1 MSKTFSSDDIIIN
14 DDVTISAV
22 DPAVGYTW
30 IGFHLSYSDSILDLI
45 KFNLKKKEVN
55 ISKFYF
61 WLQNNE
67 NMPFPLKLRIL
78 YGCMFSALLYSC
90 EAWGD
95 FSSIENMILMK
106 ERKAL
111 KACLGIKSGMPE
123 DVIYIEINRPDI
135 KAVIKHS
142 QYNFFE
148 RFKLLNFD
156 DSVTKQI
163 WERYIAICNREK
175 SKGFIDYYNSLQRN
189 AKGDNINSR
198 KEKLSQSEKTMDI
211 RYKNLTELKYNNT
224 LYNSM
229 TNDKYRKAIS
239 RWRLSSHKLYIEIGR
254 YKIPKIDRY
263 ERS

>member
-1 MSKTFSSDDIIIN
+1 M
-14 DDVTISAV
+14 
-22 DPAVGYTW
+22 
-30 IGFHLSYSDSILDLI
+30 
-45 KFNLKKKEVN
+45 
-55 ISKFYF
+55 
-61 WLQNNE
+61 
-67 NMPFPLKLRIL
+67 
-78 YGCMFSALLYSC
+78 
-90 EAWGD
+90 
-95 FSSIENMILMK
+95 
-106 ERKAL
+106 
-111 KACLGIKSGMPE
+111 
-123 DVIYIEINRPDI
+123 
-135 KAVIKHS
+135 
-142 QYNFFE
+142 
-148 RFKLLNFD
+148 LNFD

-263 ERS
+263 ERLCCICDILEDEYHVLFVCRAHRIIRENYTSLLNKFMIAKDILNPMNIDDLKTIGSYILEIERNMESLKMTHWLSIESKHKYIAALELMFESS